1 MKISNNFGSPRRN
14 PPQAAWID
22 GGSEPEIAGS
32 TPRED
37 PTDRT
42 PRKKARS
49 GEAAVDRTKA
59 VAAIK
64 GGREAETL
72 KEEADD
78 AGVNDDEVASGG
90 CRRPTMATTVADAA
104 NVDDDEATNGT
115 AGGTPREDPAAGI
128 PRKKAR
134 SGEAAVD
141 RTKASRPSRVDV
153 RPRPSR
159 RRPTTPALT
168 TTRSQAAGAAVP
180 PRPRPSPTRPT
191 SMTTRPRT
199 GPRAVLRGRMLMNM
213 PN

>member
-64 GGREAETL
+64 GGHCQDELNFFITNISHPLTYVTHKRFHSVSQLPQKVKQKTL
-72 KEEADD
+72 LM
-78 AGVNDDEVASGG
+78 SSQI
-90 CRRPTMATTVADAA
+90 TV
-104 NVDDDEATNGT
+104 
-115 AGGTPREDPAAGI
+115 
-128 PRKKAR
+128 
-134 SGEAAVD
+134 S
-141 RTKASRPSRVDV
+141 
-153 RPRPSR
+153 
-159 RRPTTPALT
+159 
-168 TTRSQAAGAAVP
+168 
-180 PRPRPSPTRPT
+180 
-191 SMTTRPRT
+191 
-199 GPRAVLRGRMLMNM
+199 LRIY